1 MRIALGIA
9 PALAFAWG
17 TPQPVPSRRALRTD
31 GLLLA
36 VLRSRG
42 SRSPQASRIA
52 CCASPPPFAGRA
64 RRHAD
69 SGAVL
74 ISRSGL
80 DLSRFRIRYS
90 HAAIA
95 WKAEGGRDGG
105 TWSARQLY
113 YACDEN
119 RTRASTT
126 RAWPVSSWA
135 SMTPRSATSPSLAQ
149 PPEAAQALRGAA
161 LDTPRA
167 VHLLA
172 ARYSANAYPF
182 SLRYQNCNQ
191 WVMELLAVAWG
202 GLPDGDGLRR
212 RAQQWLRDAPYKPA
226 AVDVGS
232 HALVFASSF
241 VPLLHLDDH
250 PQEDIYALKLRVS
263 LPSAVEAF
271 VRERHPL
278 SERVELCHD
287 GRQIVLH
294 RGWEPVSDGCL
305 PGAGDRVVALD

>member
-1 MRIALGIA
+1 MPGLAA
-9 PALAFAWG
+9 ALAFAG
-17 TPQPVPSRRALRTD
+17 CVVHAAASSQFCDRAVPLSASQQDRLLRFTAAVQDALSAT
-31 GLLLA
+31 
-36 VLRSRG
+36 G
-42 SRSPQASRIA
+42 S
-52 CCASPPPFAGRA
+52 
-64 RRHAD
+64 D
-69 SGAVL
+69 AVL

-80 DLSRFRIRYS
+80 DLSRFGIRYS

-95 WKAEGGRDGG
+95 WKAEGGREGG
-105 TWSARQLY
+105 IWSARQLY
-113 YACDEN
+113 YACDEGHP
-119 RTRASTT
+119 RLYDQGLAGFVMGIDD
-126 RAWPVSSWA
+126 AALGYVSIVA
-135 SMTPRSATSPSLAQ
+135 L

>member
-1 MRIALGIA
+1 LSRLRRLALQGLA
-9 PALAFAWG
+9 AALAFAG
-17 TPQPVPSRRALRTD
+17 CVVHAASSSQFCDRAVPLSASQQDRLLRFTAAVQDALS
-31 GLLLA
+31 A
-36 VLRSRG
+36 MG
-42 SRSPQASRIA
+42 S
-52 CCASPPPFAGRA
+52 
-64 RRHAD
+64 D
-69 SGAVL
+69 AVL

-95 WKAEGGRDGG
+95 WKAEGGREGG

-113 YACDEN
+113 YACDEGHP
-119 RTRASTT
+119 RLYDQGLAGFVMGIDD
-126 RAWPVSSWA
+126 AALGYVSIV
-135 SMTPRSATSPSLAQ
+135 AQ

>member
-1 MRIALGIA
+1 MSRLRRLALQGLA
-9 PALAFAWG
+9 AALAFAG
-17 TPQPVPSRRALRTD
+17 GVAHAATSSQFCDRAVPLSASQQDRLLRFTAAVQDALSAT
-31 GLLLA
+31 
-36 VLRSRG
+36 G
-42 SRSPQASRIA
+42 S
-52 CCASPPPFAGRA
+52 
-64 RRHAD
+64 D
-69 SGAVL
+69 AVL

-95 WKAEGGRDGG
+95 WKAEGGREGG
-105 TWSARQLY
+105 REGGIWSARQLY
-113 YACDEN
+113 YACDEGHP
-119 RTRASTT
+119 RLYDQGLAGFVMGIDD
-126 RAWPVSSWA
+126 AALGYVSIVA
-135 SMTPRSATSPSLAQ
+135 L

-202 GLPDGDGLRR
+202 GLPDGDDLRR

-263 LPSAVEAF
+263 LPSTVEAF
-271 VRERHPL
+271 AREQHPL

>member
-1 MRIALGIA
+1 LSRLRRLALQGLA
-9 PALAFAWG
+9 AALAFAG
-17 TPQPVPSRRALRTD
+17 CVVHAAASSQFCDRAVPLSASQQDRLLRFTAAVQDALSAT
-31 GLLLA
+31 
-36 VLRSRG
+36 G
-42 SRSPQASRIA
+42 S
-52 CCASPPPFAGRA
+52 
-64 RRHAD
+64 D
-69 SGAVL
+69 AVL

-80 DLSRFRIRYS
+80 DLSRFGIRYS

-95 WKAEGGRDGG
+95 WKAEGGREGGREGG

-113 YACDEN
+113 YACDEGHP
-119 RTRASTT
+119 RLYDQGLAGFVMGIDD
-126 RAWPVSSWA
+126 AALGYVSIVA
-135 SMTPRSATSPSLAQ
+135 L

-202 GLPDGDGLRR
+202 GLPDGDDLRR

-263 LPSAVEAF
+263 LPSTVEAF

>member
-1 MRIALGIA
+1 MSRQRRLALPGLA
-9 PALAFAWG
+9 AALAFAG
-17 TPQPVPSRRALRTD
+17 CVVHAAASSQFCDRAVPLSASQQDRLLRFTAAVQDALSAT
-31 GLLLA
+31 
-36 VLRSRG
+36 G
-42 SRSPQASRIA
+42 S
-52 CCASPPPFAGRA
+52 
-64 RRHAD
+64 D
-69 SGAVL
+69 AVL

-80 DLSRFRIRYS
+80 DLSRFGIRYS

-95 WKAEGGRDGG
+95 WKAEGGREGG
-105 TWSARQLY
+105 IWSARQLY
-113 YACDEN
+113 YACDEGHP
-119 RTRASTT
+119 RLYDQGLAGFVMGIDD
-126 RAWPVSSWA
+126 AALGYVSIVA
-135 SMTPRSATSPSLAQ
+135 L